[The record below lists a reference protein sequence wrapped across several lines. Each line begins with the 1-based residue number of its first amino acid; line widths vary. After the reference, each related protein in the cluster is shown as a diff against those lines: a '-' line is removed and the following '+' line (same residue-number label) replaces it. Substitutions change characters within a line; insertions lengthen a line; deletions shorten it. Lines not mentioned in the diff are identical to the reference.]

1 MAFIDLEYTFRFWKD
16 FFGSFLPKKERQP
29 LPPPVVVPA
38 PTPIV
43 IVQPTPAVTTA
54 DPEDTFTTFDS
65 SLIITDKEFCDCNSM
80 TEKQIQ
86 DFLVKWGGVILPD
99 YKIDG
104 HLASYWIAKHS
115 VDNGL
120 NPKVTLVNLQKEQA
134 AITSKKPFK
143 KQRTY
148 DYILGVGATDSGD
161 VAKWAGVDKQ
171 ILGAVQTCVKWQKNG
186 LKQQYPLPFKAS
198 DKADLVI
205 KNAATFSL
213 YKYTPWVGDQQ
224 KQIGKVLYEAP
235 FGNFLFWKVYKKFF
249 KS

>member
-1 MAFIDLEYTFRFWKD
+1 MAFIDLEYTLNFWKN
-16 FFGSFLPKKERQP
+16 FFGSLLPKKDVAP
-29 LPPPVVVPA
+29 LPTPVTTQPA
-38 PTPIV
+38 PV
-43 IVQPTPAVTTA
+43 IVQPTPVIVTTPI
-54 DPEDTFTTFDS
+54 DPEDTFTNFDP

-86 DFLVKWGGVILPD
+86 DFLVKWGGVILTD

-104 HLASYWIAKHS
+104 KLASYWIAKHS

-186 LKQQYPLPFKAS
+186 LKQQFPMSFKAS
-198 DKADLVI
+198 DKADLII
-205 KNAATFSL
+205 KNAATYSL
-213 YKYTPWVGDQQ
+213 YKYTPWVGNE
-224 KQIGKVLYEAP
+224 KRQIGKVLYEAP
-235 FGNFLFWKVYKKFF
+235 FGNFLFWKVYRKFF